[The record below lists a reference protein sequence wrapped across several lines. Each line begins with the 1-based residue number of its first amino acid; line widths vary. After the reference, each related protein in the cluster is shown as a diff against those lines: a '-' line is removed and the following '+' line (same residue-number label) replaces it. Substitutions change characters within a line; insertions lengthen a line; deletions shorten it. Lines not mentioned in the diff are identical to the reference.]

1 MKRPVWV
8 FALIAVAAC
17 DSGPK
22 VVVRASLD
30 EGGPIADLPVRLLP
44 YDRQAILDS
53 IAAEREEPE
62 PVLPQDVIQR
72 LRAIQAEEARR
83 ATGGDSALAG
93 LRAERQALLVRA
105 DSFTKAHEAWLADI
119 REPLERAVQAA
130 RGSETERVDTTD
142 ASGRADLEAGEG
154 RWWLVARYVLPETV
168 LEWEVPVIVRPDS
181 TVVALTRANAKESP
195 LLP

>member
-1 MKRPVWV
+1 MKRPLWV
-8 FALIAVAAC
+8 FALLAAAAC

-83 ATGGDSALAG
+83 APGGDSALAR
-93 LRAERQALLVRA
+93 LRAERLALTARA
-105 DSFTKAHEAWLADI
+105 DSFTKAREAWLADL
-119 REPLERAVQAA
+119 REPYEKAKQAALGSDSERA
-130 RGSETERVDTTD
+130 DTTD
-142 ASGRADLEAGEG
+142 ASGRAELEAGEG
-154 RWWLVARYVLPETV
+154 KWWLVARYVLPESV
-168 LEWEVPVIVRPDS
+168 LEWEIPLAVRPDS
-181 TVVALTRANAKESP
+181 TVVVLTRANARETP

>member
-1 MKRPVWV
+1 MTRRWWIL
-8 FALIAVAAC
+8 ALAVAAAAC
-17 DSGPK
+17 GSGPK

-30 EGGPIADLPVRLLP
+30 EGGPIADLPVRLVP

-72 LRAIQAEEARR
+72 IAAIQAEIA
-83 ATGGDSALAG
+83 AAGDSVPAG
-93 LRAERQALLVRA
+93 LRADRQALRVRA
-105 DSFTKAHEAWLADI
+105 DSFAKAHEQWLVDI
-119 REPLERAVQAA
+119 REPFDRAVQAKL
-130 RGSETERVDTTD
+130 GSETERVDTTD
-142 ASGRADLEAGEG
+142 ASGRAAVEAGEG
-154 RWWLVARYVLPETV
+154 RWWLTARYVLPETV
-168 LEWEVPVIVRPDS
+168 LEWELPVTIRPDS